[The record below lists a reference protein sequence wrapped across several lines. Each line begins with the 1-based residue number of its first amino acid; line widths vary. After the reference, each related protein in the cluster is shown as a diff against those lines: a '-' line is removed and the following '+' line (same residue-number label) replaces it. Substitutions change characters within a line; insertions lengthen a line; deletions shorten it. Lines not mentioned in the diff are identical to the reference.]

1 MAFAIQEPKMKTEWF
16 DYLNEK
22 KEKQGS
28 FHIHTIAHP
37 RFQVEFE
44 RIEEVYSA
52 GKFVEY
58 KGTELTKT
66 QAILQIIAK
75 YLIIDWKGVAIEEN
89 GETKDVEYDAETAF
103 NIMRWGVDLSGASLG
118 GWIMGKAKVIQTEA
132 DARKAEVVGKS
143 ENYTDGQSSENKQ
156 PKKPKKSST

>member
-44 RIEEVYSA
+44 RIEEVYGA
-52 GKFVEY
+52 GKFIEY

-75 YLIIDWKGVAIEEN
+75 YLIIDWTGVAIEEN
-89 GETKDVEYDAETAF
+89 GEIKDVEYKAETAF

-143 ENYTDGQSSENKQ
+143 ESYSDGQSLENKQ